1 MRAMPTSRRRSIHP
15 MDPMNRQNTPP
26 DREVQEALDP
36 NPQHLRED
44 DPNVARDP
52 VCGTLVDKRTAQNT
66 IPASPD
72 GGVGPLYCDPP
83 ACKPRFA
90 EDPGHEG
97 ATY

>member
-1 MRAMPTSRRRSIHP
+1 MPTSRRRSIHP

-66 IPASPD
+66 IPASAD
-72 GGVGPLYCDPP
+72 GSVGPFYFHSPD
-83 ACKPRFA
+83 CKALFE
-90 EDPGHEG
+90 EDPAKYG
-97 ATY
+97 ANY